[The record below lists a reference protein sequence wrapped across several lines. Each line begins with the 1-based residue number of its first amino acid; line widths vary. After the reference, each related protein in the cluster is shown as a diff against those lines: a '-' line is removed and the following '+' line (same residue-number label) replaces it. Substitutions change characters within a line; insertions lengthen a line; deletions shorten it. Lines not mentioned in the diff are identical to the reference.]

1 MKLWMSRPINVE
13 PTCIYLQVQYIY
25 VHRRHHRIL
34 FKPTL
39 GLAFLIG
46 KIEPEVSFM
55 LKLALFLF
63 ALLLGFIGI
72 FVLIKASSLQ
82 QLFSLKNKLG
92 LSIYAAIFL
101 ILCLVINW
109 ATLSDQIQIAL
120 GVVFIAILLS
130 LSLMPILYFMLSRK
144 L

>member
-1 MKLWMSRPINVE
+1 
-13 PTCIYLQVQYIY
+13 
-25 VHRRHHRIL
+25 
-34 FKPTL
+34 
-39 GLAFLIG
+39 
-46 KIEPEVSFM
+46 M

-130 LSLMPILYFMLSRK
+130 LSIMPILYFMLSRK

>member
-1 MKLWMSRPINVE
+1 
-13 PTCIYLQVQYIY
+13 
-25 VHRRHHRIL
+25 
-34 FKPTL
+34 
-39 GLAFLIG
+39 
-46 KIEPEVSFM
+46 M